1 MADYS
6 LLDSGNSRKL
16 EKFGSVVL
24 SRPESQAIWK
34 TSLSKDEW
42 DKADAI
48 FDNTWKFK
56 RELPESWTIDLAGLK
71 FKINLNTFKHTGIF
85 PEQKQNWQFIE
96 KQAAGKKVLNLF
108 GYTGGAS
115 LAAARA
121 GAEVTH

>member
-85 PEQKQNWQFIE
+85 PEQVANWLFIE
-96 KQAAGKKVLNLF
+96 NLLKIENRKLKILNLF
-108 GYTGGAS
+108 G
-115 LAAARA
+115 
-121 GAEVTH
+121 